1 MTVVFTTEAERDLG
15 AIGRYLVDHNPSRAL
30 DFIAGLQGCCLE
42 LGRMPHASPLLT
54 SRPGSGIRRR
64 TYGNY
69 LIFYR
74 VSGTTVEVLHILH
87 GARDVERILFPDG

>member
-1 MTVVFTTEAERDLG
+1 
-15 AIGRYLVDHNPSRAL
+15 
-30 DFIAGLQGCCLE
+30 
-42 LGRMPHASPLLT
+42 MPHASPLLT
-54 SRPGSGIRRR
+54 NRPGSGIRRR

-74 VSGTTVEVLHILH
+74 VSGTAVEVLHILH